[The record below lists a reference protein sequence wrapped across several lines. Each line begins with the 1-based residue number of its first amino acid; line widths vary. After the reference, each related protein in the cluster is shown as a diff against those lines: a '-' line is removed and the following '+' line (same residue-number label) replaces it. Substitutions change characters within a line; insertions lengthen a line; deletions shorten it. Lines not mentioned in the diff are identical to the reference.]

1 MFRLA
6 CPKGVHDNRVIT
18 YLKNE
23 KELID
28 HQDFQRD
35 PDDEGLVHY
44 TFPGMDEDNFRYIVS
59 QLQNQGVTMI
69 GVDTQLTEKKIMK
82 LTDLIK
88 EEAANPEMSD
98 YPNSYS
104 ADNSGWIPVSKLE
117 QIRDEWNNKHQS
129 GYYRDPQHRADEYM
143 MDIEDKVYA
152 IDGFENKI
160 SESENTSEVKAWVT
174 DKLGLT
180 SSFDIGIASD
190 VVDNCWN
197 EYWGY
202 YV

>member
-6 CPKGVHDNRVIT
+6 CPKGVHDNRVIA

-23 KELID
+23 KELVD
-28 HQDFQRD
+28 HQDFQRE
-35 PDDEGLVHY
+35 PDSEGLVHY

-117 QIRDEWNNKHQS
+117 QIRDEWNKKHQS

-143 MDIEDKVYA
+143 MDIEDM
-152 IDGFENKI
+152 IDFWKSYYDDVEDK
-160 SESENTSEVKAWVT
+160 KAKNMQGTNLPVASLAEQ
-174 DKLGLT
+174 KLRKLIRKT
-180 SSFDIGIASD
+180 IRQ
-190 VVDNCWN
+190 
-197 EYWGY
+197 
-202 YV
+202 

>member
-143 MDIEDKVYA
+143 MDIEDM
-152 IDGFENKI
+152 IDFWKSYYDDVEDKKAKNMQGTNLPV
-160 SESENTSEVKAWVT
+160 TSLAEQ
-174 DKLGLT
+174 KLRKLIRKT
-180 SSFDIGIASD
+180 IRQ
-190 VVDNCWN
+190 
-197 EYWGY
+197 
-202 YV
+202 

>member
-1 MFRLA
+1 MG
-6 CPKGVHDNRVIT
+6 KV
-18 YLKNE
+18 KN
-23 KELID
+23 
-28 HQDFQRD
+28 
-35 PDDEGLVHY
+35 
-44 TFPGMDEDNFRYIVS
+44 
-59 QLQNQGVTMI
+59 
-69 GVDTQLTEKKIMK
+69 
-82 LTDLIK
+82 
-88 EEAANPEMSD
+88 
-98 YPNSYS
+98 
-104 ADNSGWIPVSKLE
+104 
-117 QIRDEWNNKHQS
+117 
-129 GYYRDPQHRADEYM
+129 YM

-174 DKLGLT
+174 EKLGLT

>member
-143 MDIEDKVYA
+143 MDIEDM
-152 IDGFENKI
+152 IDFWKSYYDNVEDK
-160 SESENTSEVKAWVT
+160 KAKDMQGTNLPVASLAEQ
-174 DKLGLT
+174 KLRELIRKT
-180 SSFDIGIASD
+180 IRQ
-190 VVDNCWN
+190 
-197 EYWGY
+197 
-202 YV
+202 